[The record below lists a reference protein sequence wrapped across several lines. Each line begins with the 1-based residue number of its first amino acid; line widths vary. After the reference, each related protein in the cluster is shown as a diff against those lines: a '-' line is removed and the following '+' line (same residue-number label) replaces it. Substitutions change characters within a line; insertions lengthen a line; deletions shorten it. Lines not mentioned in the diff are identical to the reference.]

1 MSLTLQDL
9 PYPYD
14 ALEPHVS
21 RTTLEIHHD
30 KHHKAYVDKT
40 NELIAD
46 TGLAGASLEEIVL
59 AASGKPEQRALF
71 NSAAQ
76 AWNHDFYWRSLAS
89 RAYFARL

>member
-40 NELIAD
+40 NELVAD
-46 TGLAGASLEEIVL
+46 TISK
-59 AASGKPEQRALF
+59 S
-71 NSAAQ
+71 S
-76 AWNHDFYWRSLAS
+76 S
-89 RAYFARL
+89 